1 MLELKLQF
9 MVEVIDL
16 KNYQESVTRLLDR
29 LDFSRTLKQVD
40 KILIKPNLLE
50 DVPPPCT
57 THKSTRVAAIIEY
70 IRNCKPGAEI
80 AVIEGS
86 GGCDTQKAFKALG
99 YELLKEKYGIR
110 LIRCGPLR
118 TG

>member
-1 MLELKLQF
+1 

-16 KNYQESVTRLLDR
+16 KNYHKSVNRLLDR
-29 LDFSRTLKQVD
+29 LDFSQTLKGVN
-40 KILIKPNLLE
+40 KVLIKPNLLE

-57 THKSTRVAAIIEY
+57 THKDCVAAIIEY
-70 IRNCKPGAEI
+70 IRNCKPGVEV

-86 GGCDTQKAFKALG
+86 GGCDTQKAFRVLG
-99 YELLKEKYGIR
+99 YEHLAEEYGIR
-110 LIRCGPLR
+110 LIDVDRCKLVKKFNK